1 MGIHFGVS
9 VGRYTIMPDHIHL
22 FVRTGQKV
30 SLGRWVKG
38 LKRAVSAGVSSSP
51 GQSLWQPGFFDHVLR
66 STESYREKSTYVLE
80 NPVRAGLVEKP
91 DQWPYQ
97 GEIVVIDRA

>member
-1 MGIHFGVS
+1 
-9 VGRYTIMPDHIHL
+9 MPDHIHV
-22 FVRTGQKV
+22 FVRPGQEV

-38 LKRAVSAGVSSSP
+38 LKRAVGASVVSPP
-51 GQSLWQPGFFDHVLR
+51 GGSIWQNGFFDHVLR
-66 STESYREKSTYVLE
+66 SAESYRDKSIYVFE
-80 NPVRAGLVEKP
+80 NPVRAGLVEKT